1 MKKRIL
7 AAFLAAAMT
16 CGLLAGCGSKP
27 SESDSNAGSGTEQNS
42 GSEGSESNP
51 SDDET
56 PKDNNG
62 GGDVT
67 LRFLDVSPSPERQ
80 SYFENVFAKFKD
92 ETGITVNY
100 ESVPWDDAADKITVL
115 GSSGQLPDVF
125 TVHQFWLGQLTS
137 AGWVVPLD
145 DYVSENLDSVATT
158 ATKIL
163 MENEKNLYGHVYRI
177 PDGIMTK
184 GVYYRKDWAEEIN
197 YEIPTGDDW
206 TWEAYL
212 DLIAALTDESKNRYG
227 NSFRGARGGFDP
239 IQGMYLLGYTGGYT
253 YDEEGN
259 FLLNTDE
266 CVAAFEKWCDVY
278 LKGYAPKD
286 SLNWGF
292 SEMVDNFVGGLTGTL
307 LNDSEVTATLLSKM
321 EASQWGVLP
330 LPVSSADKKQYNATG
345 SSYAYSVA
353 ASSEHP
359 DEAIKLID
367 FLASTENNIE
377 YCKMNGLI
385 PIRTDVGDDDT
396 YGPDG
401 PYAVFLEELSQ
412 DNLVFPTTYGAFD
425 YTDLHQG
432 MFHNELQKYLLGQQ
446 SSADTLNN
454 IGAELT
460 KRMKAYLEENEGAT
474 VEAPLSL
481 Q

>member
-42 GSEGSESNP
+42 SSEGSESNP

-145 DYVSENLDSVATT
+145 DYVSKNLDSVATT